1 MERKFV
7 IRRAV
12 AGVVIA
18 PLVAGL
24 YVVAVGLL
32 IGLGA
37 GRSVS
42 IETAWSNGW
51 VFGLLSAVAF
61 VVYPAWV
68 TWFERVWR

>member
-1 MERKFV
+1 MEKKFV

-24 YVVAVGLL
+24 YVLATAVL

-37 GRSVS
+37 GRSFTV
-42 IETAWSNGW
+42 ETAWANGW
-51 VFGLLSAVAF
+51 SLGLLSAVAF

-68 TWFERVWR
+68 AWFVKVVK